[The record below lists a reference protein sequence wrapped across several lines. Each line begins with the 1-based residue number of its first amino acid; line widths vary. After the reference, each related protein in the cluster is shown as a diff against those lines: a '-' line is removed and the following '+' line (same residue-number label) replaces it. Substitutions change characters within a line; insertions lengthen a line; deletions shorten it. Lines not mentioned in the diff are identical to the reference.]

1 MLAKE
6 QKKGKYLE
14 RSSMAN
20 FDEYLDNLFGL
31 LNRFELPFVFCVSGV
46 WGLANADRQTEAHW
60 L

>member
-1 MLAKE
+1 
-6 QKKGKYLE
+6 
-14 RSSMAN
+14 MAN